1 MGKLVFISHS
11 SKDKAVAIEL
21 CDRLEKVGISCWIA
35 PRDVR
40 PGGLYGTEIIDG
52 IKQCSV
58 FLLVLTSDA
67 NQSDAVT
74 REVERAF
81 SYQKT
86 IIPLRIREVIPG
98 KKIEFFVS
106 SAQWVDAFQSPISDR
121 VEYIASVVRC
131 AETGEPP
138 NPPPPERISFGA
150 KLERIFETV
159 FRHKL
164 VTALVAFVLLL
175 TTSVLSLGIQTS
187 SMSQIGIIADS
198 IDHTL
203 QNVKKET
210 SDDPRK
216 ELANQGILWDRNALK
231 SAIKQGDLKVVQLFL
246 DGGMKLSYVD
256 VGLALDLNNE
266 SMLNLFLQRLAEVD
280 KNLDQRIPPYSYDC
294 TMLVFGIYQLEGRG
308 IKPSPAAAPLINSLC
323 EKSEVIQYIND
334 NLEMYRIHADMVKN
348 WRAVRLFLYGS

>member
-11 SKDKAVAIEL
+11 SKDKAVAFEL
-21 CDRLEKVGISCWIA
+21 CNRLEKFGISCWIA

-86 IIPLRIREVIPG
+86 IIPLRIREVMPG
-98 KKIEFFVS
+98 KKLEFFVS

-164 VTALVAFVLLL
+164 VTVLVAFVLLL
-175 TTSVLSLGIQTS
+175 TTSALSLGIQTS

-216 ELANQGILWDRNALK
+216 ELANQGILWDRNALGR
-231 SAIKQGDLKVVQLFL
+231 AISQGDLKVVQLFL
-246 DGGMKLSYVD
+246 DGGMKLSYID
-256 VGLALDLNNE
+256 VGRALDLNNE
-266 SMLNLFLQRLAEVD
+266 SMLNLLLQRVAVFD
-280 KNLDQRIPPYSYDC
+280 KKLDQGPSYPNDC
-294 TMLVFGIYQLEGRG
+294 TDLAYSIYQLEEKG
-308 IKPSPAAAPLINSLC
+308 INPSPVAAPLIYSLC
-323 EKSEVIQYIND
+323 EKSEVIQYINE
-334 NLEMYRIHADMVKN
+334 NLERYRIHEDMVKN
-348 WRAVRLFLYGS
+348 WRAVRFFLYGS